1 MLTTKYFFLLI
12 LIAAGLV
19 FIVLFHWFAA
29 NYSPDVMGVQY
40 GSIGNSDRLSQTG
53 ARHWQTMINQEDPAL
68 KTINFDE
75 QLVVIYNRVPKTGST
90 SFVNLTYDLCRKNA
104 FHVLHINITAN
115 MHVMSLPN
123 QIRFVRNVTAWDAM
137 KPAFYHGHLAYL
149 NFAKLGVPAA
159 RPLYINLIRKPL
171 DRLVSYYYFLRYG
184 DDYRPHLVRHRAGD
198 TMTFDECVSRQKPD
212 CDPTN
217 MWLQIPFFCGHAAEC
232 WKPGSTWALEQAKRN
247 LVNEYFL
254 VGVTEEMDE
263 FIELLEVALPRFFKG
278 ATDHFRKSSKSH
290 LRRTKSKVEP
300 QSETISQIQKS
311 SIWQMENE
319 LYEFALEQFHFIQ
332 KKLRTPSGK
341 GSMQDFFYE
350 KIKPNQIAAA
360 GRN

>member
-1 MLTTKYFFLLI
+1 MITTKYFFLLI
-12 LIAAGLV
+12 LVAAGLV
-19 FIVLFHWFAA
+19 FIVLFHWFASTYA
-29 NYSPDVMGVQY
+29 PEERMVVQY
-40 GSIGNSDRLSQTG
+40 DSGLQNAVFLFSYYQAWKFNAGFNICAGTPDRLLQNSV
-53 ARHWQTMINQEDPAL
+53 RHWQTMTNQEDPSL
-68 KTINFDE
+68 KTMNFDE

-123 QIRFVRNVTAWDAM
+123 QIRFVRNVTAWEAM

-159 RPLYINLIRKPL
+159 RPLYLNLIRKPL

-198 TMTFDECVSRQKPD
+198 TMTFDECVARQKPD

-232 WKPGSTWALEQAKRN
+232 WKPGSTWALEEAKRN

-263 FIELLEVALPRFFKG
+263 FVELLELALPR
-278 ATDHFRKSSKSH
+278 
-290 LRRTKSKVEP
+290 
-300 QSETISQIQKS
+300 
-311 SIWQMENE
+311 
-319 LYEFALEQFHFIQ
+319 
-332 KKLRTPSGK
+332 
-341 GSMQDFFYE
+341 
-350 KIKPNQIAAA
+350 
-360 GRN
+360 